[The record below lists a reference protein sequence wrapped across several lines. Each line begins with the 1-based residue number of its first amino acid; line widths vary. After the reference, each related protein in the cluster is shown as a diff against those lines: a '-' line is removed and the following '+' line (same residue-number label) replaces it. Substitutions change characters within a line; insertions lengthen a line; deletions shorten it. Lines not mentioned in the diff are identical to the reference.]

1 MEEKEKKIEG
11 EESSKQPVITR
22 SMCES
27 CNVGEEPE
35 IPENLPEE
43 SWTTEKLIEATKD
56 QNMLVRSNA
65 VTLLSKRGPEV
76 ATEPLIEALK
86 DNEYV
91 VKTNAMVALSTYKG
105 QILDRMI
112 SALSDPDPDV
122 RAGAAWIL
130 GEIKDRKAIEPLEK
144 TALDEYPLA
153 RIQAKASLMAMGVGQ
168 KKEDKKDTESKKD

>member
-1 MEEKEKKIEG
+1 MEDNEKKVEG
-11 EESSKQPVITR
+11 EESAKQPVITR
-22 SMCES
+22 SMCETCS
-27 CNVGEEPE
+27 AEGEPE

-56 QNMLVRSNA
+56 QNLLVRSNA

-86 DNEYV
+86 DKEYI
-91 VKTNAMVALSTYKG
+91 VKTNAMVALSTYGK
-105 QILDRMI
+105 QILDRVI

-130 GEIKDRKAIEPLEK
+130 GEFKDPKSIEPLEK
-144 TALDEYPLA
+144 AAKDEYPLA

-168 KKEDKKDTESKKD
+168 KKEEKKD